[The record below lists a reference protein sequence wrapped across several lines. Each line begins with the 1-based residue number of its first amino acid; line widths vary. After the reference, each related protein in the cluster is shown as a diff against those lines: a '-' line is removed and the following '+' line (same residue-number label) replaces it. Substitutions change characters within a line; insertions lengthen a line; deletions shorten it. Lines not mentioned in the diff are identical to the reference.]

1 MSSYIASHIARSE
14 DVTGN
19 LPEVASELTVG
30 LAFSPEEVRES
41 QRLRYSVFAEEM
53 KARLST
59 PEDGLDIDD
68 YDPWCRHVIV
78 RDRLTREVVASTRV
92 LIDREARLAGGF
104 YSETEFDIGNLLRSP
119 GRVMEIGRTC
129 VHADY
134 RSGSA
139 ITLLWS
145 GLARFLDVHEF
156 RYMIGCASIPM
167 GEGGANALSA
177 FEALREKYLLPEHL
191 RSRPKLP
198 LPERAAAAG
207 VQQGKPSLPP
217 LLKAY
222 IRLGARIGGEPCWDP
237 MFDCADLFVVLSP
250 TELQKRYAKHFL
262 VR

>member
-1 MSSYIASHIARSE
+1 MSTYIARRESIE
-14 DVTGN
+14 DVAGS
-19 LPEVASELTVG
+19 LPEVASDLTVG

-41 QRLRYSVFAEEM
+41 QRLRYSIFAEEM
-53 KARLST
+53 GARLVT
-59 PEDGLDIDD
+59 PERGLDIDD
-68 YDPWCRHVIV
+68 YDPWCQHVIV

-92 LIDREARLAGGF
+92 LVDRDARLAGGF
-104 YSETEFDIGNLLRSP
+104 YSETEFDIGNLLKTP
-119 GRVMEIGRTC
+119 GRIMEIGRTC
-129 VHADY
+129 VHPDY

-167 GEGGANALSA
+167 GEGGAGAIATYEMLK
-177 FEALREKYLLPEHL
+177 EKYQLPEHL
-191 RSRPKLP
+191 CVTPKLP
-198 LPERAAAAG
+198 LPERMAS
-207 VQQGKPSLPP
+207 VSERQHKPALPP

-237 MFDCADLFVVLSP
+237 IFDCADLFVVLSP
-250 TELQKRYAKHFL
+250 AELQKRYAKHFL